1 MPEIQLKN
9 LLSTDKSALTG
20 VLPGCSV
27 HIFLFAG
34 DLGCGEREVTFPGLF
49 LL

>member
-1 MPEIQLKN
+1 VFDMSEIQLKN
-9 LLSTDKSALTG
+9 LLSTDKSALTS

-34 DLGCGEREVTFPGLF
+34 DFC
-49 LL
+49 

>member
-1 MPEIQLKN
+1 MIDMSEIQLKN
-9 LLSTDKSALTG
+9 LLSTGKNARTS

-34 DLGCGEREVTFPGLF
+34 DLC
-49 LL
+49 